1 MIPTPQIWP
10 GDNSFRVAVFQ
21 PDLHDDFQKIEIT
34 LADAIGHARTAIDA
48 IQALSP
54 ETARSLEPSLRYV
67 IEAVAKRRILSADF
81 RDYAQNVLR
90 QLARIDPEGEE
101 AEALDTVLRGLRDAL
116 EGSHRVADL
125 IAAEKDI
132 GWHRGNH

>member
-21 PDLHDDFQKIEIT
+21 PDLHDDFQKIEIM
-34 LADAIGHARTAIDA
+34 LADAIGHARIAIDA
-48 IQALSP
+48 ISALSSG
-54 ETARSLEPSLRYV
+54 TTRSLEPSIRYV
-67 IEAVAKRRILSADF
+67 IEAVEKRRILCVDF
-81 RDYAQNVLR
+81 REYAQNALR
-90 QLARIDPEGEE
+90 QLARIDPEGED
-101 AEALDTVLRGLRDAL
+101 AEALDTVQRGLRDAL